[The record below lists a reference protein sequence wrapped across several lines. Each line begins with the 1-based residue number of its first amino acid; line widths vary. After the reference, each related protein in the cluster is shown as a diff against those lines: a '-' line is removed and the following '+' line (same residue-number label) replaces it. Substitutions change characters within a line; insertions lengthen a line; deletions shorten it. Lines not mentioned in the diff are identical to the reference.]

1 MGRKP
6 TKHLNMPPGM
16 RPRAQK
22 SGKVYYYLD
31 QGGKPRKEIPL
42 GDDYILAL
50 QAYVKHQ
57 EIPTPVSGPKFSDV
71 VLRYEA
77 EELPRLG
84 AKTIQT
90 NKSDLKHLKAS
101 FMDAPLS
108 QIRPMHIK
116 TFLTMHKDKPT
127 TANRCKR
134 LFSTM
139 WNHARG
145 WGYTDAENPCKGI
158 MGHSLKK
165 RDVYVTD
172 TVFEAVYAHASP
184 QLADALD
191 MAYLT
196 GQRPGDTILMH
207 EDDIDGNWLLIGQG
221 KTGKRL
227 RLLIQGEL
235 ADLLERIDERK
246 ASCKEESAFLLVNK
260 NGRKMTRDALRY
272 QYDKARRLAAVGN
285 PELDEK
291 IRKMWFYDL
300 RAKAADDSAD
310 ARGEQAASDLLGHD
324 NVKTTRRHYLRRGKI
339 VAPTK

>member
-6 TKHLNMPPGM
+6 TKHHNMPPGM

-22 SGKVYYYLD
+22 SGKIYYYLD

-42 GDDYILAL
+42 GSDYILAL

-57 EIPTPVSGPKFSDV
+57 EIVAPTAGAKFSDV
-71 VLRYEA
+71 VLKYEA
-77 EELPRLG
+77 EELPKLG

-90 NKSDLKHLKAS
+90 NKSDLKHLIAS
-101 FMDAPLS
+101 FNDAPLS
-108 QIRPMHIK
+108 QVRPMHIK
-116 TFLTMHKDKPT
+116 QFLTKHKDKPT

-158 MGHSLKK
+158 MGHELKK
-165 RDVYVTD
+165 REVYVTD
-172 TVFEAVYAHASP
+172 DVFGAVYAHASP

-207 EDDIDGNWLLIGQG
+207 EDDIEGDWLLVGQG

-227 RLLIQGEL
+227 RLLITGEL
-235 ADLLERIDERK
+235 AELLARIEARK
-246 ASCKEESAFLLVNK
+246 AACRESSGFLLVNK
-260 NGRKMTRDALRY
+260 SGRKMTRDALRY
-272 QYDKARRLAAVGN
+272 QYDKARELAAAGN
-285 PELDEK
+285 AELDQEIK
-291 IRKMWFYDL
+291 KMWFYDL

-324 NVKTTRRHYLRRGKI
+324 NIKTTRRHYLRRGKI
-339 VAPTK
+339 VVPTK